1 MTCDGIRT
9 GLISDLNY
17 VWKNHKPLVSG
28 SFKNTSRQSMKFVPL
43 KGSPP
48 IPEMGHS
55 LITDEL
61 KSRGCKT
68 PRLFHVYKTDLVHLI
83 AITSYMDQFLFS
95 FSDYSSSV

>member
-1 MTCDGIRT
+1 M
-9 GLISDLNY
+9 ISDLNY